1 MKKLISV
8 FLAAVMIMA
17 VYFSITVSA
26 ANSVTNSLPE
36 QSRFVYDESAYE
48 YHGWIKTDSP
58 VSAIYVRLFE
68 GGTTV
73 VDDAVIVDNISD
85 AVRDNNNYTPG
96 VSEVFRDSNLEAAL
110 GGAYGYR
117 VHLYIDIKTLAPDYF
132 NNLKEYA
139 DTDYQMAIRAKVGT
153 KTKNIMVNI
162 ADMYYNIFPFDS
174 TAKNRINV
182 ARRGTVAV
190 NAGGV
195 VTNERYNVTNDVAI
209 PAKTEGDT
217 SLPASTIDLDGN
229 GVLDPY
235 IDIPVPEVDAS
246 QYKSVSIKYKIE
258 GDAHAGG
265 NIFVR
270 GKNYNTAYTATAGT
284 YFYHNFINDGEWHT
298 NEYILSDVLPAMSD
312 KVISGLRIPGAGLN
326 SKIWIDSITFNK
338 DEAELSFAAANVSI
352 KAGGKMDV
360 NFKADKNLFG
370 AGKFE
375 EPYVTFEGSETHIE
389 GVESGNY
396 LVFSFTDINPEG
408 MNENITATLHAK
420 KNGTDVTAQLSYSI
434 VDYCKDAYA
443 TSSENASLMTLLA
456 DMLNYGAMAQKYS
469 GAADAELVT
478 ADGELSGLL
487 AKATS
492 TDPVINGLQGD
503 PTTPIV
509 GADKKVKW
517 TNVGLRL
524 DDEVSVR
531 LKFSKTEDCTPDSVR
546 FTIEGDNAAYTADVK
561 GDGNGNYVTYLKI
574 PVNKMRAIV
583 SAIVYEGNVPV
594 SNTLNYSVEYY
605 AAAKQNDA
613 NANLAALVKAMIKYG
628 DSAAAFAG

>member
-1 MKKLISV
+1 MKKLMSV

-17 VYFSITVSA
+17 VCFSITVSA

-68 GGTTV
+68 VDTTV

-85 AVRDNNNYTPG
+85 EVRDNNNYTEG

-246 QYKSVSIKYKIE
+246 QYKSMSIRYKIE

-265 NIFVR
+265 NVYLR
-270 GKNYNTAYTATAGT
+270 GKTYNTAYSATAGT
-284 YFYHNFINDGEWHT
+284 YCPHGFINDGDWHT
-298 NEYILSDVLPAMSD
+298 AEYIFSDDLTAMAD
-312 KVISGLRIPGAGLN
+312 KVITGVRIPGAGMN

-338 DEAELSFAAANVSI
+338 DEAELGFTAANVSI
-352 KAGGKMDV
+352 KAGGKMDI

-375 EPYVTFEGSETHIE
+375 DPYVTFEGSDVHVE
-389 GVESGNY
+389 GVENENY
-396 LVFSFTDINPEG
+396 LVFAFKDIEPDH
-408 MNENITATLHAK
+408 MKDSIKATLHAK
-420 KNGTDVTAQLSYSI
+420 KDGADVTAELSYSI

-443 TSSENASLMTLLA
+443 ANPDNGSLMTLLA
-456 DMLNYGAMAQKYS
+456 DMLNYGAFAQKYS

-524 DDEVSVR
+524 DDEVSIR
-531 LKFSKTEDCTPDSVR
+531 LKFSKTEDCTPDKVK
-546 FTIEGDNAAYTADVK
+546 FTIEGDNTAYNADVTSL
-561 GDGNGNYVTYLKI
+561 GNGNYVSYLKI